1 MINNTDTAEDLNID
15 GTGIAGLTFKNT
27 SEYSGIITGTGDIK
41 NEGALSVKGDESGF
55 TGIFTQTDG
64 STTVDKTGKVFG
76 GDKNIQAG
84 SLNITSSNVIDYTN
98 VHLSSGTK
106 LNHTTETTAQNT
118 VSSSVVDFVSDAQ
131 GASANF
137 SASGVTGNY
146 LITENIDNGKSNTI
160 SFSNSNVTLG
170 TTDFTGNTTY
180 NLTDSTLDL
189 SSDSSID
196 NYEFSNLTTSGTNKL
211 NFNANFVDTADPN
224 VKAVE
229 TDTLYVASGNAE
241 FEVGKVFISG
251 QENGQAEYNTTQNV
265 LSGNAHFSDDKPGEV
280 VISTG
285 ATTSYEYEVT
295 VTDDKQSVKL
305 GATGISNE
313 NSLYEINKLEG
324 NRFFQFSVG
333 DTAEYHIGQSLTPTA
348 KGDFYISGR
357 SNKASESILSG
368 AIVDS
373 SGKLTGDKGSLFNIA
388 DNVKTNLELSDLT
401 IQDAYKSGNGSVIEN
416 NSKDA
421 VITLDNTIIKNNSST
436 GSGGAIY
443 NDGGKILITGTTFTN
458 NKADVGGGEY
468 LMLLVIYHLIMLL
481 SMSQI
486 KLRVLKMIFI
496 MQEAL

>member
-1 MINNTDTAEDLNID
+1 M
-15 GTGIAGLTFKNT
+15 
-27 SEYSGIITGTGDIK
+27 
-41 NEGALSVKGDESGF
+41 
-55 TGIFTQTDG
+55 
-64 STTVDKTGKVFG
+64 
-76 GDKNIQAG
+76 
-84 SLNITSSNVIDYTN
+84 
-98 VHLSSGTK
+98 
-106 LNHTTETTAQNT
+106 
-118 VSSSVVDFVSDAQ
+118 
-131 GASANF
+131 
-137 SASGVTGNY
+137 
-146 LITENIDNGKSNTI
+146 
-160 SFSNSNVTLG
+160 
-170 TTDFTGNTTY
+170 
-180 NLTDSTLDL
+180 
-189 SSDSSID
+189 
-196 NYEFSNLTTSGTNKL
+196 
-211 NFNANFVDTADPN
+211 
-224 VKAVE
+224 
-229 TDTLYVASGNAE
+229 
-241 FEVGKVFISG
+241 
-251 QENGQAEYNTTQNV
+251 

-333 DTAEYHIGQSLTPTA
+333 NTAEYHIGQSLTPTA

-401 IQDAYKSGNGSVIEN
+401 IQDAYKNGNGSVIEN

-436 GSGGAIY
+436 CSGGAIY

-458 NKADVGGGEY
+458 NKADVGGGQY

-481 SMSQI
+481 SMPQI

-496 MQEAL
+496 MQEA